1 VKRILFEGSQLSD
14 SIKTTLTQKYF
25 NKLYELIEQQN
36 NIKVI
41 TAPMDLDDIKIDS
54 NIVNDETKC
63 WYS

>member
-1 VKRILFEGSQLSD
+1 MKRILFEGSQLSD